1 MRWLNLLAMAVAAGI
16 FLQGLYRIVVWRESL
31 REHWPYMI
39 VAAGYGA
46 AFFAF
51 GFLPRDVGLWVVF
64 LGLAAALP
72 GFAAQIWRGRRRR

>member
-1 MRWLNLLAMAVAAGI
+1 MRIINILALLVAGGI
-16 FLQGLYRIVVWRESL
+16 VFHGLYRVVVWRESL
-31 REHWPYMI
+31 RENWPPMI

-72 GFAAQIWRGRRRR
+72 GFAAQIWRGRRK

>member
-1 MRWLNLLAMAVAAGI
+1 M
-16 FLQGLYRIVVWRESL
+16 RIVNILALLVCGGILVHGLHRVLAKGESL
-31 REHWPYMI
+31 REHWPPMI

-51 GFLPRDVGLWVVF
+51 GFLPRDIGLWVVF

-72 GFAAQIWRGRRRR
+72 GFGAQIWRGRRR